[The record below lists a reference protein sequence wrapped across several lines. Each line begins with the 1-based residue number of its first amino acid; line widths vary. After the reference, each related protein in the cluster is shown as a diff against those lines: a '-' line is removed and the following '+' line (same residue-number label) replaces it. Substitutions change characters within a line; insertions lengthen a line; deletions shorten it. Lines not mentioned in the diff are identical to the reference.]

1 MLIVIRM
8 QHMED
13 GLMIKIFAVLFA
25 VQTILSP
32 VSSWEPAAEDVEA
45 IARTL
50 YGECRG
56 AETVSEQ
63 EAVAWVILNRLD
75 AGYADTVLGVVSAPG
90 QFAGYS
96 PEHPLWPELVEIAE
110 RVLRMHHREQLG
122 ESVERVLPR
131 EYLWFSGDGVRNYF
145 RCEYDGE
152 RVMVDAEL

>member
-1 MLIVIRM
+1 MV
-8 QHMED
+8 
-13 GLMIKIFAVLFA
+13 KLFA
-25 VQTILSP
+25 ILLAATTILQP
-32 VSSWEPAAEDVEA
+32 LPSWQPAAEDVEA

-56 AETVSEQ
+56 AETVAEQ

-96 PEHPLWPELVEIAE
+96 PEHPLWTELVEVAR
-110 RVLRMHHREQLG
+110 RVLTLHHREQLG
-122 ESVERVLPR
+122 LSVPRVLGR
-131 EYLWFSGDGVRNYF
+131 EYLWFSGDGTRNYF

-152 RVMVDAEL
+152 RVMVCGF

>member
-1 MLIVIRM
+1 MT
-8 QHMED
+8 
-13 GLMIKIFAVLFA
+13 KLFA
-25 VQTILSP
+25 ALFALQTILTP

-56 AETVSEQ
+56 AETEAEK

-96 PEHPLWPELVEIAE
+96 KEHPLWPELVEVAR
-110 RVLRMHHREQLG
+110 RVLIMHHREQLG
-122 ESVERVLPR
+122 ESVARVLPL
-131 EYLWFSGDGVRNYF
+131 EYLWFSGDGERNYF

-152 RVMVDAEL
+152 RVTVDAEL

>member
-1 MLIVIRM
+1 MT
-8 QHMED
+8 
-13 GLMIKIFAVLFA
+13 KIFAVLFA

-32 VSSWEPAAEDVEA
+32 LPSWEPDAEDVEA

-56 AETVSEQ
+56 VESEAEK

-90 QFAGYS
+90 QFAGYD
-96 PEHPLWPELVEIAE
+96 PAHPLWPELVEVAR
-110 RVLRMHHREQLG
+110 RVLTMHHREQLG
-122 ESVERVLPR
+122 ISVQRVLGR
-131 EYLWFSGDGVRNYF
+131 EYLWFSGDGEKNYF

>member
-1 MLIVIRM
+1 MVKL
-8 QHMED
+8 
-13 GLMIKIFAVLFA
+13 FAVLLA
-25 VQTILSP
+25 ATTILYP
-32 VSSWEPAAEDVEA
+32 VPLWEPAAEDVEA

-56 AETVSEQ
+56 AETVAEQ

-96 PEHPLWPELVEIAE
+96 PEHPLWPELVEVAE
-110 RVLRMHHREQLG
+110 RVLTLHHLEQRG
-122 ESVERVLPR
+122 ENVARALPR

-152 RVMVDAEL
+152 RVTVDAEL

>member
-1 MLIVIRM
+1 MV
-8 QHMED
+8 
-13 GLMIKIFAVLFA
+13 KLFA
-25 VQTILSP
+25 ILLAATTILHP
-32 VSSWEPAAEDVEA
+32 VPVWEPATEDVEA

-56 AETVSEQ
+56 VETVAEQ

-96 PEHPLWPELVEIAE
+96 PEHPLWPELVEVAR
-110 RVLRMHHREQLG
+110 RVLTLHHREQMG
-122 ESVERVLPR
+122 ISVQRVLGR

-145 RCEYDGE
+145 RCEYEGE
-152 RVMVDAEL
+152 RVTVDAEL